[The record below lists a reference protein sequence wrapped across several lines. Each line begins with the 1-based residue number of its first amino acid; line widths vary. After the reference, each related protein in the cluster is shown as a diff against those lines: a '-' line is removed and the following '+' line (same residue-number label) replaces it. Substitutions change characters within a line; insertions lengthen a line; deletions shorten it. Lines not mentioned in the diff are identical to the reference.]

1 MSCGCNIQG
10 VMNTPADHLAR
21 ARALEAQGNL
31 VEARRHV
38 AMARQSINA
47 LRGLGVAADATAAPA
62 SGGLT
67 DAQKAELREKLHR
80 VGVQQQAGTDAVTR
94 QIANIARIVTSVL
107 GVIFA
112 IPNVFNDNTRRD
124 ITRILGWVQ
133 ALFSEGNRLPP
144 MGADDISALR
154 AICTFWSGYG
164 SIVEAG
170 INTAES
176 AAYLA
181 VSVGPSATGRLSDL
195 DAALYSMAQYM
206 ARVLNGWCG
215 DSAIRALINPPPPP
229 APPSP
234 PFSLRAQARLTWNNA
249 RVARLSVEEGLRRR
263 LDRPFNAIV
272 FIVPD
277 YATAQR
283 IDCSTSAALLA
294 AETALVELNGSVP
307 AAGGASG
314 TPASTVARSYFV
326 TPPAASCG
334 FAPPGGG
341 PIMIPPPD
349 GGGPI
354 MTPTGGGGGGG
365 AGIAIAGAGLLAALM
380 MFRR

>member
-1 MSCGCNIQG
+1 MACGCELRG
-10 VMNTPADHLAR
+10 AP
-21 ARALEAQGNL
+21 
-31 VEARRHV
+31 
-38 AMARQSINA
+38 ARQNSIYLPGVYA
-47 LRGLGVAADATAAPA
+47 SLAGLRGLGVAADGTSTAA
-62 SGGLT
+62 SGTGGLT
-67 DAQKAELREKLHR
+67 DDQKRQLREKLHR

-112 IPNVFNDNTRRD
+112 IPGLGLNDNTRRD

-144 MGADDISALR
+144 MGADDIVALR
-154 AICTFWSGYG
+154 AICTFWGGYG
-164 SIVEAG
+164 SIVSAG
-170 INTAES
+170 IDAAES

-195 DAALYSMAQYM
+195 DAALFSMAQYL
-206 ARVLNGWCG
+206 ARVLNGWCE
-215 DSAIRALINPPPPP
+215 DATIRALVNPPPPP

-234 PFSLRAQARLTWNNA
+234 PFSLQAQARLTWNNA
-249 RVARLSVEEGLRRR
+249 RAARLSVEEGLRRR
-263 LDRPFNAIV
+263 LDRPFNALV

-294 AETALVELNGSVP
+294 AETALVELTGSVP

-314 TPASTVARSYFV
+314 TPGSTVARSYFV

-334 FAPPGGG
+334 FAAPAGGG
-341 PIMIPPPD
+341 GGSSSTFTLTT
-349 GGGPI
+349 GGG
-354 MTPTGGGGGGG
+354 GGGGGGG

-380 MFRR
+380 FFRR